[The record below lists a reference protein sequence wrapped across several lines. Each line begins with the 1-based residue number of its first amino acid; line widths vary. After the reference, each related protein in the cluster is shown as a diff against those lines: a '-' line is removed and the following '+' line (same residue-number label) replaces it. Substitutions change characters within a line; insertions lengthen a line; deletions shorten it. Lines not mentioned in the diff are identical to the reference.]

1 MIIKF
6 VLVFFCKGTANL
18 AHTQEN
24 AVYKTNY
31 NPLITNHG
39 YRQNY
44 FSKEIYRILTI
55 KSSKKLRI
63 SVDDVPSLVASLLL
77 MVG

>member
-6 VLVFFCKGTANL
+6 VLVFFCKGTAKS

-31 NPLITNHG
+31 NPLITNIG
-39 YRQNY
+39 YRQNK

-55 KSSKKLRI
+55 KFSKKLRI
-63 SVDDVPSLVASLLL
+63 SLADVPSLVASLLL